1 MLERILCFNTKT
13 CGSWLASDE
22 ASTITATLQTG
33 KLVVDL
39 ISDSATIEFTS

>member
-1 MLERILCFNTKT
+1 MNRLAPALRERA
-13 CGSWLASDE
+13 GSRQRQPLPPPQRS
-22 ASTITATLQTG
+22 TG

>member
-1 MLERILCFNTKT
+1 MRIVIQHKN

-22 ASTITATLQTG
+22 ASQFTTKFQTG